1 MCRRSL
7 TFGTGCAETI
17 DTTKSRFNRAM
28 SMTLPTSMRAVTQ
41 SAPGGAEVLRVE
53 QRPVPV
59 PGLGEVLIRVA
70 WAGVNPHDINQR
82 NRGAPPP
89 GQTPVFGLEC
99 SGEIVAAGDTAE
111 HARVGEKVC
120 ALVPGGGYAEYCLAP
135 SGLALPYPAELSE
148 REAGAVM
155 ENLFTA
161 WFNMFDMAGLQPGER
176 VLAHGG
182 TGNIGSTVIML
193 AKLTGIEAYATV
205 GTEEKRRISLGLGA
219 KAAVNYRSDDVVK
232 AVMEATGGKGVDAI
246 IETVGS
252 GYAEKNIDMLAKDG
266 RVVYISGGRGP
277 QNFPIAAIMQK
288 RARVMGSLM
297 RPLEM
302 PKKLKVAAA
311 LRERVWQHLGKSIKP
326 LIDSEY
332 TLETA
337 ADAHRRSE
345 SGQSTGKILIK
356 VA

>member
-1 MCRRSL
+1 MP
-7 TFGTGCAETI
+7 
-17 DTTKSRFNRAM
+17 
-28 SMTLPTSMRAVTQ
+28 LPSSMRAVTQ
-41 SAPGGAEVLRVE
+41 SGPGGPEVLRVE
-53 QRPVPV
+53 QRQVPQ
-59 PGLGEVLIRVA
+59 PAAGEVLIRVS

-99 SGEIVAAGDTAE
+99 SGEIVAVGDPAE
-111 HARVGEKVC
+111 GARIGAKVC
-120 ALVPGGGYAEYCLAP
+120 ALVPGGAYAEYCLSP
-135 SGLALPYPAELSE
+135 SALALPYPAELSE
-148 REAGAVM
+148 KQAGAVM

-161 WFNMFDMAGLQPGER
+161 WFNMFDMACLQKGER

-193 AKLTGIEAYATV
+193 AQLTGNEAFATV
-205 GTEEKRRISLGLGA
+205 GTEDKRRICLGLGA
-219 KAAVNYRSDDVVK
+219 KAAVNYRTEDVVK
-232 AVMEATGGKGVDAI
+232 SVLEATGGKGVDVI

-266 RVVYISGGRGP
+266 RVVYISGGKGP
-277 QNFPIAAIMQK
+277 QNFPVSAIMQK

-302 PKKLKVAAA
+302 PKKLQVAAA
-311 LRERVWQHLGKSIKP
+311 LRAHVWPHLGKSVRP
-326 LIDSEY
+326 LVDSEY

-337 ADAHRRSE
+337 AEAHRRSE
-345 SGQSTGKILIK
+345 SGDSTGKILIK
-356 VA
+356 VRD